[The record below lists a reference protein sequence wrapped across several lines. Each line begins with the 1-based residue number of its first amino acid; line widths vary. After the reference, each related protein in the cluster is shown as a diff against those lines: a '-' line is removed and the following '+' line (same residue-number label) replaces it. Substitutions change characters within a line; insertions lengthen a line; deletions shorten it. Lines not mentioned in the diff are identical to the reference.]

1 MESKT
6 HFEMA
11 KEAGLLA
18 KEACDVLDEK
28 SAQIEALK
36 TQLGLKERDAALGRL
51 VRLLPTL
58 IAEGVDIHL
67 SAFGEEDWAVC
78 LRCAIYGDVRAAFE
92 ATTPEDVIQEAIKNL
107 KL

>member
-28 SAQIEALK
+28 SAQI
-36 TQLGLKERDAALGRL
+36 
-51 VRLLPTL
+51 
-58 IAEGVDIHL
+58 
-67 SAFGEEDWAVC
+67 
-78 LRCAIYGDVRAAFE
+78 
-92 ATTPEDVIQEAIKNL
+92 
-107 KL
+107 